1 MPTTDEQFLTSLLT
15 GRGLTEEAA
24 HAALAGME
32 GNDAQPSPKAVHGA
46 PRAARRREKMFGMGR
61 PRALD
66 RNAKVRIMHWA
77 RCLSRRTE
85 KGRAY
90 GGQNKS
96 SAKSYAKGERSM
108 NCAVVRKPRHP
119 IPVDCHRIGPDLISS
134 SARLDN
140 SPGRLVVRGVGRWVT
155 GSFSR
160 LKID

>member
-1 MPTTDEQFLTSLLT
+1 MPVID
-15 GRGLTEEAA
+15 
-24 HAALAGME
+24 
-32 GNDAQPSPKAVHGA
+32 
-46 PRAARRREKMFGMGR
+46 
-61 PRALD
+61 ALD
-66 RNAKVRIMHWA
+66 PQVFHTL
-77 RCLSRRTE
+77 LSERRYEGQNEFSGLSPLLLSERKMLGLVFQLAFRTW
-85 KGRAY
+85 
-90 GGQNKS
+90 GQNKS

-140 SPGRLVVRGVGRWVT
+140 SPGRLVVRGVGRWVN

>member
-1 MPTTDEQFLTSLLT
+1 MGCGSSQLAEGPLNICIDVCDEGAHRDKESGLISIRQCPPKRQLQPSALRRPPP
-15 GRGLTEEAA
+15 GRNAPRPCENAVFWD
-24 HAALAGME
+24 AALE
-32 GNDAQPSPKAVHGA
+32 
-46 PRAARRREKMFGMGR
+46 RLGR
-61 PRALD
+61 
-66 RNAKVRIMHWA
+66 
-77 RCLSRRTE
+77 
-85 KGRAY
+85 
-90 GGQNKS
+90 GQNKS

-140 SPGRLVVRGVGRWVT
+140 SPGRLVVRGVGRWVN

>member
-1 MPTTDEQFLTSLLT
+1 MYTLRIRLKV
-15 GRGLTEEAA
+15 
-24 HAALAGME
+24 AGQQLFAE
-32 GNDAQPSPKAVHGA
+32 LP
-46 PRAARRREKMFGMGR
+46 F
-61 PRALD
+61 
-66 RNAKVRIMHWA
+66 W
-77 RCLSRRTE
+77 
-85 KGRAY
+85 
-90 GGQNKS
+90 GQNKS

-140 SPGRLVVRGVGRWVT
+140 SPGRLVVRGVGRWVN

>member
-1 MPTTDEQFLTSLLT
+1 MRSALL
-15 GRGLTEEAA
+15 A
-24 HAALAGME
+24 
-32 GNDAQPSPKAVHGA
+32 
-46 PRAARRREKMFGMGR
+46 
-61 PRALD
+61 D
-66 RNAKVRIMHWA
+66 R
-77 RCLSRRTE
+77 
-85 KGRAY
+85 
-90 GGQNKS
+90 GQNKS

-140 SPGRLVVRGVGRWVT
+140 SPGRLVVRGVGRWVN